1 MLNTLGPANPWKS
14 SQRHGYSQEY
24 ILLGTTA
31 PGQPCNSQDLQMN
44 TLSDEMAE
52 QQNRKH
58 GKLYNNDLT
67 SSKEQITKK
76 QKKKKF

>member
-1 MLNTLGPANPWKS
+1 MA
-14 SQRHGYSQEY
+14 
-24 ILLGTTA
+24 
-31 PGQPCNSQDLQMN
+31 CNSQDLQMN
-44 TLSDEMAE
+44 TLSDEVDQ

-58 GKLYNNDLT
+58 GKLYNKDLA